1 VEIVRKWASMPASW
15 LPIEWPW
22 WLDTS
27 TVPRIMLFILLL
39 VVPQDRAAVFAVGR
53 DRSFVPKLA
62 LRWSV
67 WAGLGLMAVAA
78 LLPSLMTG
86 RILNA
91 VATGLA
97 LGLIAM
103 SLVPL
108 TGYAGQF
115 SLAPLA
121 FAGIGA
127 VVMYDHGRS
136 GNPLT

>member
-1 VEIVRKWASMPASW
+1 LVINAFAAAMVGRLRSLPYTFLGALLLGLAVEIVRKWASMPPSW

-27 TVPRIMLFILLL
+27 TVPVIMLFIVLL

-67 WAGLGLMAVAA
+67 WAGLGLIAVAA

-103 SLVPL
+103 
-108 TGYAGQF
+108 
-115 SLAPLA
+115 
-121 FAGIGA
+121 
-127 VVMYDHGRS
+127 
-136 GNPLT
+136 